1 MRTYIDNAGNYGD
14 AEGLVIYDTTAWTS
28 DDWDTLDWARL
39 VERQAVAQLID
50 AYHEQRLNPTVLDL
64 RDRAQV
70 SVQSNQVNR
79 EE

>member
-14 AEGLVIYDTTAWTS
+14 AEGLVIYDTTEWTT

-50 AYHEQRLNPTVLDL
+50 AYHEQRTNLSVLDL
-64 RDRAQV
+64 RDMAQS
-70 SVQSNQVNR
+70 SVQSDQLNR